1 MCDLTI
7 KKAAELSWRDLA
19 TASPISRLSV
29 WQPYV
34 SWWWWTYL
42 MPPLLWLMGWMG
54 RGELTSRI
62 SLTECLRN
70 THIPQLILLHLKG
83 VSNQC
88 CGAGTATLRW
98 SRSRPNLVGAG
109 VGSGTSDIR
118 SRPKS
123 GGSATLSATQI
134 FINLNKLNFIL
145 VMTRHIGRSLFH
157 EVQIFVKIH

>member
-109 VGSGTSDIR
+109 VGSGTSDFRSR
-118 SRPKS
+118 SRPKKWRLRNTGCAC
-123 GGSATLSATQI
+123 GGSRRADRA
-134 FINLNKLNFIL
+134 
-145 VMTRHIGRSLFH
+145 
-157 EVQIFVKIH
+157 